1 MDKIIKATAKDGMI
15 RIIAGQT
22 RDLVN
27 EGVSIHNCSP
37 VAAAALGRML
47 TAGAL
52 MGSTLKG
59 SNEVLTLK
67 IDGNGEAKGITV
79 TAYEGGKVKG
89 LVGNPYSNRP
99 LNSIGKLDVG
109 GFIGKD
115 GDFIVIKDLG
125 LREPY
130 VGRVPIYT
138 GEIAEDLAY
147 YFTVSEQTPSA
158 VALGVLVDK
167 DLSIKT
173 SGGFIIQM
181 MPDADELLSDLIT
194 YRLQEIPSITE
205 MLLQH
210 GDITKVIEFIFEG
223 MDLKILDK
231 ITPEYKCNCSRERV
245 EKALISIG
253 KKELS
258 EIYEEGKEEEIT
270 CDFCKTTYKFNKED
284 IEQLL
289 KQAK

>member
-1 MDKIIKATAKDGMI
+1 MDKIIKATAKDGMV

-22 RDLVN
+22 RELVN
-27 EGVSIHNCSP
+27 EGITLHNCSP

-59 SNEVLTLK
+59 KNEVLTLK

-79 TAYEGGKVKG
+79 TAHEGGKVKG
-89 LVGNPYSNRP
+89 LVGNPYSDRP

-130 VGRVPIYT
+130 IGRVPIYT

-205 MLLQH
+205 MLLQY

-223 MDLKILDK
+223 MDLKILEE

-258 EIYEEGKEEEIT
+258 EIYEEGKEEEIK
-270 CDFCKTTYKFNKED
+270 CDFCNAIYRFNKED
-284 IEQLL
+284 IGELL

>member
-1 MDKIIKATAKDGMI
+1 MDKIIKATAKDGMV

-22 RDLVN
+22 TNLVN
-27 EGVSIHNCSP
+27 EGASIHNCSP

-59 SNEVLTLK
+59 KNELLTLK
-67 IDGNGEAKGITV
+67 IDGRGEANGITV
-79 TAYEGGKVKG
+79 TAYEGGIVKG

-130 VGRVPIYT
+130 IGRVPIYT

-194 YRLQEIPSITE
+194 YRLQEVPSITE

-210 GDITKVIEFIFEG
+210 GSIEKVIEFIFEG
-223 MDLKILDK
+223 MELKILGEV
-231 ITPEYKCNCSRERV
+231 TPEYKCNCARERV

-253 KKELS
+253 KKELT
-258 EIYEEGKEEEIT
+258 EIYEEGKEEEIK
-270 CDFCKTTYKFNKED
+270 CDFCKASYKFNNED
-284 IEQLL
+284 IGELL
-289 KQAK
+289 RQAK